1 MIHFEAEMAYYD
13 KHMKRESLR
22 TVQHYLNE
30 LKDQLMHFEQY
41 EEVCHV
47 YLLKMTHYYW
57 AGQTLRALQLYL
69 QNRPFIEQ
77 YATNEEH
84 VALRYASCLL
94 LDTLGFYQN
103 NMDAMLE
110 LKEEAEKL
118 QLHDVK
124 LDTLN
129 NLGYYCELAQN
140 FEEAKRYYEA
150 CIAFYHE
157 QPAIQKSISHFL
169 ALLNIAHV
177 YLKEQNAE
185 MAQYYLAQY
194 EEANIPDLFM
204 TELIYRA
211 RQVRLHVVIGDFARA
226 AEEAERYL
234 AFDLEQTEYHLVLG
248 HLQFIASMY
257 AEMNEEAKQIDVLER
272 ALRYADKLNGQ
283 AVRQYSISLVQAM
296 QQHEQLH
303 ELKYDA
309 LTGALTRKSFEQYV
323 KPLLAMRPQLLKV
336 FLLIDV
342 DYFKQVNDQHGHV
355 VGDAFLKDIA
365 TRAISYTNEQLPRKV
380 LCGRYG
386 GDEFYVFFEAASTTQ
401 AEHIVR
407 HFHATI
413 TQEPFMYDKLKL
425 RMSVTI
431 GATYSLSTTHTFNDW
446 FEEADKLLY
455 AAKKRQRGICYVQRW
470 GNDCHNMYY

>member
-1 MIHFEAEMAYYD
+1 M
-13 KHMKRESLR
+13 
-22 TVQHYLNE
+22 
-30 LKDQLMHFEQY
+30 
-41 EEVCHV
+41 
-47 YLLKMTHYYW
+47 
-57 AGQTLRALQLYL
+57 
-69 QNRPFIEQ
+69 
-77 YATNEEH
+77 
-84 VALRYASCLL
+84 
-94 LDTLGFYQN
+94 
-103 NMDAMLE
+103 
-110 LKEEAEKL
+110 
-118 QLHDVK
+118 
-124 LDTLN
+124 
-129 NLGYYCELAQN
+129 
-140 FEEAKRYYEA
+140 
-150 CIAFYHE
+150 
-157 QPAIQKSISHFL
+157 
-169 ALLNIAHV
+169 
-177 YLKEQNAE
+177 
-185 MAQYYLAQY
+185 
-194 EEANIPDLFM
+194 
-204 TELIYRA
+204 
-211 RQVRLHVVIGDFARA
+211 
-226 AEEAERYL
+226 
-234 AFDLEQTEYHLVLG
+234 
-248 HLQFIASMY
+248 
-257 AEMNEEAKQIDVLER
+257 
-272 ALRYADKLNGQ
+272 
-283 AVRQYSISLVQAM
+283 
-296 QQHEQLH
+296 EQLH

-386 GDEFYVFFEAASTTQ
+386 GDEFYVFFEAASITQ

-413 TQEPFMYDKLKL
+413 TQEPFIYDELKL